1 MNVCP
6 LWKKTWRVGRSDF
19 LFFLFFIFIFKDGGG
34 QLFWRSIYSRGGI
47 FGYFGSRD
55 SKIFF
60 LVESRI
66 PVLLIH
72 SKMPKIVTPSSRKIS
87 DWKCKR
93 CRILHHNIDKA
104 ILYLEKRPLK
114 SLFYCY
120 NRHFSFNITIK
131 LSNSACMV
139 FTIYSK

>member
-1 MNVCP
+1 MPYKYFNHN
-6 LWKKTWRVGRSDF
+6 TSG
-19 LFFLFFIFIFKDGGG
+19 FFLMIFQKSRVLLSD
-34 QLFWRSIYSRGGI
+34 LTHPVYSRGGI